1 MKKRNVDLE
10 ENIKNQKEKKGD
22 GVEKLTLSSSLIFKF
37 WLDWLDSN

>member
-22 GVEKLTLSSSLIFKF
+22 GVEKLTLKKGDGVNFSHS
-37 WLDWLDSN
+37 